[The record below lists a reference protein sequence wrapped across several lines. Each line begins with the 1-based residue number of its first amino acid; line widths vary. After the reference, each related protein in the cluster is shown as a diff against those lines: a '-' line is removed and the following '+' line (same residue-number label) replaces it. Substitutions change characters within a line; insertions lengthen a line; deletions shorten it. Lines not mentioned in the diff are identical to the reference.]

1 MKINLDREAD
11 ALYIRLTDATIAD
24 SEEVATGIILDYD
37 EKGEVVAVEILKVS
51 ERFGEKAE
59 SLEIKA

>member
-37 EKGEVVAVEILKVS
+37 EKGEVVAVEILRVS
-51 ERFGEKAE
+51 ERFGEKLE